1 MPDNVLDTVDQ
12 RVDAIYDQLDS
23 LAVDSSISHADC
35 REILESIRDR
45 IDLSITQLS
54 HKE

>member
-1 MPDNVLDTVDQ
+1 MSETTVEQ
-12 RVDAIYDQLDS
+12 RVDAIYAQLDS
-23 LAVDSSISHADC
+23 LAVDSSISHNDY

-54 HKE
+54 YKE